1 MSLDPKTTMCS
12 YDRQNR
18 CVVDINT
25 FSYEGEGK
33 CVESGKLSVLGMLKH
48 YSGSNTDTS
57 PVSIIY
63 TPKTFCFPRSK
74 AIPKAKPK
82 TRWER
87 FATKK
92 GIVKGK
98 KSHLVYN
105 EAHKEWVPRFGGRS
119 SERKQEEDWCV
130 ELN

>member
-1 MSLDPKTTMCS
+1 MSLDLKTTMCS

-25 FSYEGEGK
+25 FSYEGEK
-33 CVESGKLSVLGMLKH
+33 MCLESGKLSILGMLKH
-48 YSGSNTDTS
+48 HTASSADGTPSGST
-57 PVSIIY
+57 Y

-82 TRWER
+82 TRWEK
-87 FATKK
+87 FAAKK

-98 KSHLVYN
+98 KSHLVYS
-105 EAHKEWVPRFGGRS
+105 EAHKEWVPRFGGKS
-119 SERKQEEDWCV
+119 AERKQQEDWCV